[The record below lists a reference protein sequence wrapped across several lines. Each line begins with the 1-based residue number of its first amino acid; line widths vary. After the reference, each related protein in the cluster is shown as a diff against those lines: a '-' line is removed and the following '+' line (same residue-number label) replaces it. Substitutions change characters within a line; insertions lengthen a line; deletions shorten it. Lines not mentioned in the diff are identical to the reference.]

1 MSWVRRCQIPQFPPP
16 SILITISHRPRKR
29 MLLHCNNVLQMC
41 TNLTHFC
48 SACSEPRS
56 LFSVSWTGC
65 CSRTLHILSLVCTST
80 LPGIDGPS
88 PQDLKPTDL
97 RITAVTGER
106 AGVVGKRS
114 LQITVS
120 TCTVDH
126 KFCLANIQDP
136 CIIGPNMLTK

>member
-1 MSWVRRCQIPQFPPP
+1 MGWR
-16 SILITISHRPRKR
+16 LE
-29 MLLHCNNVLQMC
+29 
-41 TNLTHFC
+41 
-48 SACSEPRS
+48 A
-56 LFSVSWTGC
+56 G
-65 CSRTLHILSLVCTST
+65 SRLSLVGTST

-106 AGVVGKRS
+106 ARVVGKRS

-136 CIIGPNMLTK
+136 CIIGPNVLTKWEATVDVPRATLYLGTKAVELHTTEEVWQLVPTSKASIGEPEV